1 VANLSC
7 HNSES
12 GGVYGSEPRKASKE
26 LTPDIKETEV
36 MDKFVGRSLLIGALL
51 IFTGVSV
58 LAQGSKGGSLSCRN
72 DGWYNDRLFGNC
84 EMREQTLALSG
95 GAIAVDGRQNG
106 GISVKGWDQHQVLV
120 RARVQTGAPTQNE
133 ADALSQQIRI
143 DTGGAK
149 IFASGPES
157 RKNYQWNVSYE
168 VFVPRRA
175 DLSLQTQNGGISIS
189 EVNGKIDFN
198 ALNGG
203 VSLKRVGGDVRGSTT
218 NGGLSIELSGDRWD
232 GEALDVSTTNGGVTM
247 SIPENYSANL
257 QTGTVNGSV
266 NVDFPVTVQGRI
278 SKQVALNLGS
288 GGALVKAMTTNG
300 GVRLK
305 RVNQNE

>member
-1 VANLSC
+1 MYS
-7 HNSES
+7 
-12 GGVYGSEPRKASKE
+12 
-26 LTPDIKETEV
+26 
-36 MDKFVGRSLLIGALL
+36 FVGRSVLIAALL
-51 IFTGVSV
+51 AVAGVSV
-58 LAQGSKGGSLSCRN
+58 LAQGSKGGSLSCRDN
-72 DGWYNDRLFGNC
+72 NWYNDRLVGNC
-84 EMREQTLALSG
+84 EIREQTLAPSG
-95 GAIAVDGRQNG
+95 GTIAIDGRQNG
-106 GISVKGWDQHQVLV
+106 GVSVKGWDQPQVLV
-120 RARVQTGAPTQNE
+120 RARVQTGAQTQDE
-133 ADALSQQIRI
+133 AVALGRQIRI
-143 DTGGAK
+143 ETSGAK

-157 RKNYQWNVSYE
+157 RKNYHWDVSYE

-175 DLSLQTQNGGISIS
+175 DLSLETQNGGISIAD
-189 EVNGKIDFN
+189 VNGRIDFT

-203 VSLKRVGGDVRGSTT
+203 VVLKRVGGDVRGSTT
-218 NGGLSIELSGDRWD
+218 NGGLMIELDGDRWD
-232 GEALDVSTTNGGVTM
+232 GQSLDVSTTNGGVIM

-305 RVNQNE
+305 RANANE